1 MNGSDGSD
9 GDVSGSE
16 RRGTGPDEEAR
27 GGTGPEARLP
37 GAPRLPGDPR
47 PLHEVSVRDE
57 WVPLPDG
64 TRLHARIWAPVADH
78 PVPVLL
84 EYLPYRL
91 DDWTAPRDSE
101 RHPWYAARGYASVR
115 VDIRG
120 TGSSD
125 GLFDDEYSVQEL
137 DDGVALIEWL
147 AAQPWSTGAVGA
159 FGISWGGFNALQLA
173 GRAPAALKA
182 IVTVCSTD
190 DRYDNDVHYVGGAVL
205 GIDMASWGGTMFAFN
220 SRPPR
225 PEVVGADWVARWRER
240 LEHNRPL
247 APTWLAHQ
255 ERDDYWRHGSVCEDY
270 SSITAA
276 VLAVGGWADPYRDAV
291 LRLVTNLDAPVKGI
305 VGPWSHQYPDRGL
318 APGPGIAFLEE
329 TLRWW
334 DRWLRGEATG
344 VEEDPA
350 LRAWINDSKPPAT
363 YYASRAGRWVAAE
376 AWPSTAT
383 EARAVPLT
391 AFASGESAASA
402 DGTVV
407 VRSPQSTGMDAG
419 RFFPFGNATDLPPD
433 QRAEDGRSACF
444 DLLVGGTGAGAAGGS
459 AGGAAGAPGDGSAGG
474 PGGGAVAGAPLDLLG
489 TVVVDLA
496 VTSDVPHAHVVVRLC
511 DVAPDGSSTLVTRGV
526 LNLDARNGRDRAD
539 PMEAGVEEVVSVAL
553 VSTGHSFP
561 AGHRLRLAVSSAYW
575 PWVWPHA
582 EEATLV
588 VAPARSTATLPVWT
602 RATDDGVRFG
612 PASHAEPIAVRRLPA
627 ASDLPQRSVTHD
639 VETGEWTLDVDPG
652 YGGGREYPDG
662 LVFTEDSR
670 ETYRIVDGDPL
681 SAVAESRWRIGLEKP
696 GWRAWL
702 ETSSRLTATATE
714 FVVENDLRAWARDG
728 GPEADVVL
736 VAERSF
742 EDRVPRTSA

>member
-1 MNGSDGSD
+1 VSEQ
-9 GDVSGSE
+9 GDQGKQ
-16 RRGTGPDEEAR
+16 RGQHAHGDHGDQGDRGDRSAGPD
-27 GGTGPEARLP
+27 
-37 GAPRLPGDPR
+37 PRLLRDPDV
-47 PLHEVSVRDE
+47 LHDVLVRDE

-64 TRLHARIWAPVADH
+64 TRLHARIWAPRVEH

-137 DDGVALIEWL
+137 DDGIALIQWL
-147 AAQPWSTGAVGA
+147 AAQPWSTGAVGM

-190 DRYDNDVHYVGGAVL
+190 DRYDNDVHYMGGAVL
-205 GIDMASWGGTMFAFN
+205 GIDMAAWGGTMFAFN

-225 PEVVGADWVARWRER
+225 PEVVGADWIAQWRER
-240 LEHNRPL
+240 LEHNRPMT
-247 APTWLAHQ
+247 PTWLAHQ

-291 LRLVTNLDAPVKGI
+291 LRLVANLDAPVKGI

-318 APGPGIAFLEE
+318 APGPGIGFLQE

-334 DRWLRGEATG
+334 DRWLLDEPNG
-344 VEEDPA
+344 VDDEPA
-350 LRAWINDSKPPAT
+350 LRAWINDSEPPAT
-363 YYASRAGRWVAAE
+363 FYAERTGRWVAAE
-376 AWPSTAT
+376 AWPSEAT
-383 EARAVPLT
+383 SARVESLSLAVG
-391 AFASGESAASA
+391 GEHGPVS
-402 DGTVV
+402 
-407 VRSPQSTGMDAG
+407 VRSPQSTGLDAG

-433 QRAEDGRSACF
+433 QRGEDGRSICF
-444 DLLVGGTGAGAAGGS
+444 DLLVTE
-459 AGGAAGAPGDGSAGG
+459 AP
-474 PGGGAVAGAPLDLLG
+474 VDLLG
-489 TVVVDLA
+489 NVVVDLA
-496 VTSDVPHAHVVVRLC
+496 LTSDRPEATVVVRLC

-526 LNLDARNGRDRAD
+526 LNLNKRHSRDRD
-539 PMEAGVEEVVSVAL
+539 VPMEAGVEQDVQVAL

-561 AGHRLRLAVSSAYW
+561 VGHRLRVAVSSAYW
-575 PWVWPHA
+575 PWIWPHPD
-582 EEATLV
+582 EATLTIDPRHSSV
-588 VAPARSTATLPVWT
+588 TLPVWT
-602 RATDDGVRFG
+602 RSGDDGVRFE
-612 PASHAEPIAVRRLPA
+612 EPTRATPLAVRALPP
-627 ASDLPQRSVTHD
+627 ASDLPQRSVSHD
-639 VETGEWTLDVDPG
+639 VGTGEWVLDVDPG
-652 YGGGREYPDG
+652 YGGGRAYPDG

-670 ETYRIVDGDPL
+670 ETYRITDGDPL
-681 SAVAESRWRIGLEKP
+681 SASAESRWAIGLEKP
-696 GWRAWL
+696 SWRAWL
-702 ETSSRLTATATE
+702 ETTSRLTATRDE
-714 FVVENDLRAWARDG
+714 FVVVNTVQAWARDG
-728 GPEADVVL
+728 GPEAPVVV
-736 VAERSF
+736 VAERRF

>member
-1 MNGSDGSD
+1 MSGQDAQ
-9 GDVSGSE
+9 GDRSAG
-16 RRGTGPDEEAR
+16 RD
-27 GGTGPEARLP
+27 
-37 GAPRLPGDPR
+37 PRLLRDPDV
-47 PLHEVSVRDE
+47 LHEIDVRDE

-64 TRLHARIWAPVADH
+64 TRLHARIWAPRVAH

-137 DDGVALIEWL
+137 DDGIALIEWL
-147 AAQPWSTGAVGA
+147 AAQAWSTGAVGM

-173 GRAPAALKA
+173 GRAPSALKA

-190 DRYDNDVHYVGGAVL
+190 DRYDNDVHYLGGAVL
-205 GIDMASWGGTMFAFN
+205 GIDMAAWGGTMFAFN

-225 PEVVGADWVARWRER
+225 PEVVGADWIAQWRER
-240 LEHNRPL
+240 LEHNRPMT
-247 APTWLAHQ
+247 PTWLAHQ

-291 LRLVTNLDAPVKGI
+291 LRLVSNLDAPVKGI

-318 APGPGIAFLEE
+318 APGRGIGFLQE

-334 DRWLRGEATG
+334 DRWLLDDPNG
-344 VEEDPA
+344 VDDEPA
-350 LRAWINDSKPPAT
+350 LRAWINDSEPPAT
-363 YYASRAGRWVAAE
+363 FYAERTGRWVAAE
-376 AWPSTAT
+376 AWPSEAT
-383 EARAVPLT
+383 SARVESLELLTGGEHGAV
-391 AFASGESAASA
+391 S
-402 DGTVV
+402 
-407 VRSPQSTGMDAG
+407 VRSPQSTGLDAG

-433 QRAEDGRSACF
+433 QRGEDGRSACF
-444 DLLVGGTGAGAAGGS
+444 DLLVVGR
-459 AGGAAGAPGDGSAGG
+459 
-474 PGGGAVAGAPLDLLG
+474 PLDLLG
-489 TVVVDLA
+489 NVDVDLA
-496 VTSDVPHAHVVVRLC
+496 LTSDRPQATVIVRLC

-526 LNLDARNGRDRAD
+526 LNLNKRHGRDQNV
-539 PMEAGVEEVVSVAL
+539 PMEAGVEEEVQVAL

-561 AGHRLRLAVSSAYW
+561 VGHRLRVAVSSAYW
-575 PWVWPHA
+575 PWIWPHPD
-582 EEATLV
+582 EATLTIDPRHSSV
-588 VAPARSTATLPVWT
+588 TLPVWT
-602 RATDDGVRFG
+602 RRDDDGVRFE
-612 PASHAEPIAVRRLPA
+612 EPTRATPLAVRALPP
-627 ASDLPQRSVTHD
+627 ASDLPQRSVSHD
-639 VETGEWTLDVDPG
+639 VGTGEWVLDVDPG

-670 ETYRIVDGDPL
+670 ETYRITDVDPL
-681 SAVAESRWRIGLEKP
+681 SASAESRWAIGLEKP
-696 GWRAWL
+696 SWRAWL
-702 ETSSRLTATATE
+702 ETTSRLTATRDE
-714 FVVENDLRAWARDG
+714 FVVVNTVQAWARDG
-728 GPEADVVL
+728 GPEAPVVV
-736 VAERSF
+736 VASRQF

>member
-1 MNGSDGSD
+1 MTTTDRGAD
-9 GDVSGSE
+9 
-16 RRGTGPDEEAR
+16 RRTDAR
-27 GGTGPEARLP
+27 ADRRFDARF
-37 GAPRLPGDPR
+37 
-47 PLHEVSVRDE
+47 EVTVRDE

-64 TRLHARIWAPVADH
+64 TRLHARIWAPETTA

-125 GLFDDEYSVQEL
+125 GLFDDEYSEQEL
-137 DDGVALIEWL
+137 TDGIALIEWL
-147 AAQPWSTGAVGA
+147 AAQPWSTGAIGA

-190 DRYDNDVHYVGGAVL
+190 DRYDNDVHYIGGAVL

-240 LEHNRPL
+240 LEHNRPMTT
-247 APTWLAHQ
+247 TWLSHQ

-291 LRLVTNLDAPVKGI
+291 LRLVENLDAPVKGI
-305 VGPWSHQYPDRGL
+305 IGPWSHQYPDRGL
-318 APGPGIAFLEE
+318 APGPGIGFLQE

-334 DRWLRGEATG
+334 DHWLRDIPTG
-344 VEEDPA
+344 VDAEPA
-350 LRAWINDSKPPAT
+350 LRAWINDSEPPAT
-363 YYASRAGRWVAAE
+363 YYAERTGRWVAAS
-376 AWPSTAT
+376 AWPAPET
-383 EARAVPLT
+383 EARTVPLHT
-391 AFASGESAASA
+391 LRGGG
-402 DGTVV
+402 DGDVV
-407 VRSPQSTGMDAG
+407 VRSPQSTGLDAG

-433 QRAEDGRSACF
+433 QRAEDGRSVCF
-444 DLLVGGTGAGAAGGS
+444 DLPVGGSGE
-459 AGGAAGAPGDGSAGG
+459 P
-474 PGGGAVAGAPLDLLG
+474 GAPLDVLG
-489 TVVVDLA
+489 RVVVDLA
-496 VTSDVPHAHVVVRLC
+496 VSSDVPHGTVIVRLC

-526 LNLDARNGRDRAD
+526 LNLAKRNGRHLADD
-539 PMEAGVEEVVSVAL
+539 PMEARVEQTVRVEL

-561 AGHRLRLAVSSAYW
+561 AGHRLRVAVSSAYW
-575 PWVWPHA
+575 PWVWPHPV
-582 EEATLV
+582 EATLTI
-588 VAPARSTATLPVWT
+588 APERSGVTLPVWT
-602 RATDDGVRFG
+602 RGRDVSPTDDGVVFEAPER
-612 PASHAEPIAVRRLPA
+612 AEPLAITRLPA
-627 ASDLPQRSVTHD
+627 SDRPQRSITHD
-639 VETGEWTLDVDPG
+639 VETGEWVLDVDPG

-681 SAVAESRWRIGLEKP
+681 SAVAESRWAIGLEKP
-696 GWRAWL
+696 TWRAWL
-702 ETSSRLTATATE
+702 ETTSRVTASADAYRIENT
-714 FVVENDLRAWARDG
+714 VVAWARDG
-728 GPEADVVL
+728 GPDAEVVR
-736 VAERSF
+736 VAERTFDES
-742 EDRVPRTSA
+742 VPRTSA